1 MNITY
6 RREMKHN
13 YLIVEPDNFGPE
25 PYETHMLKENR
36 INGLLNFN
44 RKLVD
49 GHNYYYYEITS
60 KQPLNRILENHSLN
74 KEELKQLIIGIA
86 QVLERLDAYL
96 LKANQILLQP
106 DYIYLEPEQFR
117 VSLCLLPGRSKN
129 FPEEMTELLR
139 YLLGKINHQDK
150 ECVVM
155 AYGLYQESLK
165 ENYGIS
171 RLEELVRDPMEKLDL
186 TEEKKE
192 KGGRG
197 FTGEPEYQPILS
209 SAEKKE
215 VLPTP
220 EVPHHKK
227 NQSSGFHKGKVAI
240 LLLAVM
246 TFACVVIWSIAGVSG
261 IRKFWFVVP
270 AAAIVTALYLAF
282 QSKKGSLENQK
293 EELRTDSSNYEE
305 EHKDWQMAF
314 YEDPKEPL
322 IQSQPEV
329 PEEVVQTVLLTNNQ
343 KDTQARVL
351 KAVGSGSQDISVAY
365 TPFLIGKQE
374 GLVDFVL
381 DGESIS
387 RIHAK
392 IDREG
397 NEYRITDLN
406 STNGTFVNGRLLE
419 TNETVMLQIGDE
431 LFIANFAFIF
441 T

>member
-13 YLIVEPDNFGPE
+13 YLIVEPDDSGPE
-25 PYETHMLKENR
+25 PYEMHMLKENR

-86 QVLERLDAYL
+86 HLLERLDAYL
-96 LKANQILLQP
+96 LKADQILLQP
-106 DYIYLEPEQFR
+106 EYIYLEPEQFR
-117 VSLCLLPGRSKN
+117 VSLCLLPGRNKN
-129 FPEEMTELLR
+129 FPGEMTELLR

-165 ENYGIS
+165 ENYGIH
-171 RLEELVRDPMEKLDL
+171 RLEELVRDPMEKPDL
-186 TEEKKE
+186 KEEKNDR
-192 KGGRG
+192 GGKG
-197 FTGEPEYQPILS
+197 FTGEPEYEPILTS
-209 SAEKKE
+209 EEKKE
-215 VLPTP
+215 IHPIP
-220 EVPHHKK
+220 ELSLHKK
-227 NQSSGFHKGKVAI
+227 TQSAGFHKGKVAI
-240 LLLAVM
+240 LILAVITC
-246 TFACVVIWSIAGVSG
+246 TFAVIWSIAGYSG
-261 IRKFWFVVP
+261 IRKFWYAIP
-270 AAAIVTALYLAF
+270 AAGIITAFCATVKLGK
-282 QSKKGSLENQK
+282 SSLENQK
-293 EELRTDSSNYEE
+293 EELKTESPVYEQEHE
-305 EHKDWQMAF
+305 EWQMAF
-314 YEDPKEPL
+314 YEETKEPQ
-322 IQSQPEV
+322 IQSEPDAS
-329 PEEVVQTVLLTNNQ
+329 EEVMQTVLLTSNQ

-351 KAVGSGSQDISVAY
+351 KAVGLDSQDIPVAY

-397 NEYRITDLN
+397 NEYQITDLN

-419 TNETVMLQIGDE
+419 TNETVMLHVGDE